1 MPTFAL
7 RDPCGRGGLRGVTAN
22 ISAAAPPTSSA
33 VSSPRAGRHFT
44 KATPNRSSPQFADYL
59 LEIAAS
65 YPQADT
71 IRTPNLGELALGFPR
86 PKPVVKDFVPRTETE
101 NYRI

>member
-1 MPTFAL
+1 MSVTRSGTRGLKVL
-7 RDPCGRGGLRGVTAN
+7 RVKKFDIPEV
-22 ISAAAPPTSSA
+22 
-33 VSSPRAGRHFT
+33 
-44 KATPNRSSPQFADYL
+44 
-59 LEIAAS
+59 
-65 YPQADT
+65 

>member
-1 MPTFAL
+1 VN
-7 RDPCGRGGLRGVTAN
+7 C
-22 ISAAAPPTSSA
+22 SS
-33 VSSPRAGRHFT
+33 
-44 KATPNRSSPQFADYL
+44 L
-59 LEIAAS
+59 LETLYSALNYTNGCPLMCMSRKRVCKVLRVKKFDI
-65 YPQADT
+65 PEV